1 MVSCALRALCPSASS
16 ISKKQALAFYPL
28 TALDNKQVEFSEM
41 PQVLG

>member
-1 MVSCALRALCPSASS
+1 VPVS
-16 ISKKQALAFYPL
+16 IQHSKKQALAFYPL